1 MDILD
6 TQIDYNEDR
15 DNDDMLED
23 EDYVM
28 PKKKKKQ
35 VKAKGVRRQ
44 KGNLFSHYIISIIY
58 YCELLF
64 ISYTLNKVNNT

>member
-44 KGNLFSHYIISIIY
+44 KGNLF
-58 YCELLF
+58 
-64 ISYTLNKVNNT
+64 